1 MIRKILIVEPDPK
14 LARDMFLLFHFE
26 RGRFER
32 ERYEP
37 EVAGSIVE
45 AAERVQA
52 TDFHCIIMDV
62 NLPEMNGYDAVSF
75 IKTISK
81 NTPIIVSAEHNSLEL
96 ETKMRQQDVYYYH
109 VRSFGQ
115 DELRLAVHSV
125 FEELQ
130 NVRNTQKLRMKTTTP
145 VVLKQLHSSLKTEQ

>member
-1 MIRKILIVEPDPK
+1 MIRRILIVEPDPE

-32 ERYEP
+32 ERYEL
-37 EVAGSIVE
+37 EVAGSIAE

-52 TDFHCIIMDV
+52 TRFHCIIMDV
-62 NLPEMNGYDAVSF
+62 ILPEMNSHDAVPF
-75 IKTISK
+75 MKTISE
-81 NTPIIVSAEHNSLEL
+81 NTPIIVTAANNTLEL
-96 ETKMRQQDVYYYH
+96 ETKLRQQDVYYYH
-109 VRSFGQ
+109 IRSFGQ

-130 NVRNTQKLRMKTTTP
+130 NVRNTQKLHTGTTTP
-145 VVLKQLHSSLKTEQ
+145 VVLRRLQSSSKR